1 MNEVLTDLLPFL
13 IPFAII
19 QGGLWLGAVIH
30 IFKSK
35 SYRVGNRLLWFLIS
49 FITIIGPVLYFV
61 IGRSENGGD

>member
-19 QGGLWLGAVIH
+19 QLGLWLGAVIH
-30 IFKSK
+30 IIKSK
-35 SYRVGNRLLWFLIS
+35 SYRTGNRLLWFLIS

-61 IGRSENGGD
+61 IGRSESGGD